1 MIRMKGNVMLDFKH
15 AHFVGIG
22 GIGMS
27 GIARILLQM
36 GHSVSGSDLKS
47 SRITQRLEEL
57 GAQIFCGH
65 SAANIPAD
73 TDILVVSSAVPAD
86 NPEVVEAKKRHILI
100 VQRGHMLSLL
110 MKPTKGI
117 AVAGTHGKTTT
128 TSMIAT
134 MLESANLHPTVVVG
148 GELNDLGSN
157 AKLGDGSYLVAEAD
171 ESDASFVDLS
181 PYAAVIT
188 SIDPDVN
195 LSTEAY
201 CDCGYDHKKTGQ
213 RVEELFLQFAHRVAE
228 DGFVVMC
235 GDHEGVRSLIPRVK
249 RKVISYG
256 LGKDNEIHAI
266 DVSFADYASRC
277 TVVRNG
283 QKLGELILR
292 VPGLHNIQNALATV
306 AIGLEIGLKFEGISR
321 YMAGFRGV
329 QRRFQILG
337 EFDGVTI
344 VDDYAHNPSKIK
356 AAIKAAHTGE
366 AKRVIA
372 VFQPHRYTRTKFF
385 QDEYC
390 TIFGEAD
397 VLLVTDVYSAGEKP
411 IEGVSAEAIV
421 EGVRKFGAPHDV
433 VYVPTAADILDYIG
447 KNCRAGDIVIF
458 LGAGDINK
466 CAARCAEFLTAPS
479 QPCAN

>member
-1 MIRMKGNVMLDFKH
+1 MIDNVMLDFKH

-36 GHSVSGSDLKS
+36 GHSVSGSDLKI

-57 GAQIFCGH
+57 GAKIFCGH
-65 SAANIPAD
+65 SADNIPAE
-73 TDILVVSSAVPAD
+73 TDVVVVSSAVPAD
-86 NPEVVEAKKRHILI
+86 NPEVVEAKKRNILI

-134 MLESANLHPTVVVG
+134 LLEEAGLHPTVVVG
-148 GELNDLGSN
+148 GEINDIGSN
-157 AKLGDGSYLVAEAD
+157 AKLGKGPYLVAEAD

-195 LSTEAY
+195 LSTKAY
-201 CDCGYDHKKTGQ
+201 CDCGYDHDKMGQ

-235 GDHEGVRSLIPRVK
+235 GDHEGVRSLIPQVR
-249 RKVISYG
+249 RKVVTYG
-256 LGKDNEIHAI
+256 LDEGN
-266 DVSFADYASRC
+266 DVRAVSITFANYASKC
-277 TVVRNG
+277 VVVRRG
-283 QKLGELILR
+283 QVLGKLILR
-292 VPGLHNIQNALATV
+292 VPGRHNIQNALAAI
-306 AIGLEIGLKFEGISR
+306 AIGLEIGLKFEDISR
-321 YMAGFRGV
+321 YMAAFRGV
-329 QRRFQILG
+329 QRRFQVLG
-337 EFDGVTI
+337 EFDGVTL

-356 AAIKAAHTGE
+356 AAIEAARTGE
-366 AKRVIA
+366 AKRIIA

-385 QDEYC
+385 QKEYC
-390 TIFGEAD
+390 SIFGGAD
-397 VLLVTDVYSAGEKP
+397 VLLVTDIYSAGEQP
-411 IEGVSAEAIV
+411 NGVSAKDIV
-421 EGVRKFGAPHDV
+421 EGVQKQKLTSPHDV
-433 VYVPTAADILDYIG
+433 VYTPSPADVVKYVNC
-447 KNCRAGDIVIF
+447 NCRAGDIVLF

-466 CAARCAEFLTAPS
+466 CAASCAECLTS
-479 QPCAN
+479 SHSCIN

>member
-65 SAANIPAD
+65 SAANVPAD

-235 GDHEGVRSLIPRVK
+235 GDHEGVRFLIPRVK

-306 AIGLEIGLKFEGISR
+306 AIGLEIGLKFEDISR
-321 YMAGFRGV
+321 Y
-329 QRRFQILG
+329 
-337 EFDGVTI
+337 
-344 VDDYAHNPSKIK
+344 
-356 AAIKAAHTGE
+356 
-366 AKRVIA
+366 IA